1 VRDKMVASLGADTTV
16 SSPEAFGAM
25 LRKEFV
31 IWGKLVREMNIKVE

>member
-1 VRDKMVASLGADTTV
+1 VRDKLAASLGADTTV

-31 IWGKLVREMNIKVE
+31 LWAKLVREMNIKVE